1 MAKKGSGDS
10 KIAMAGA
17 LALVLGIAGVVM
29 VQQPLKSTRPPLMGG
44 ELKPQVAEGVARAR
58 LWEEWQ
64 GQEAELR
71 LVGWSRHRR
80 VIVLRRR
87 LKNNVVAET
96 RDANDQLHQIGR
108 ASCRERVYS
117 SV

>member
-58 LWEEWQ
+58 LWEDPL
-64 GQEAELR
+64 EAA
-71 LVGWSRHRR
+71 RR
-80 VIVLRRR
+80 VA
-87 LKNNVVAET
+87 KF
-96 RDANDQLHQIGR
+96 DG
-108 ASCRERVYS
+108 
-117 SV
+117 